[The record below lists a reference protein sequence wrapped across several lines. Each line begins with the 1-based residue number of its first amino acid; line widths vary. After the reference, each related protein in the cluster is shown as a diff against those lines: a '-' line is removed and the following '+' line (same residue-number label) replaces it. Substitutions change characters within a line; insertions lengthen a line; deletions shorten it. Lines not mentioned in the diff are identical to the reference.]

1 MAAKKDY
8 YEVLGVARSVTQEEI
23 KKAYR
28 KLALQHHPDKHK
40 GDKKAEEK
48 FKEIGEAYEVLSDP
62 QKREAYDRFGHQ
74 AFAPGGGMPGGGFHD
89 PFELFRDVFG
99 SGGLGGTIFGDIFED
114 AFGGGGGGRGRRRG
128 SRSTQGAD
136 LRYDLEIDFLEA
148 VQGCEKEIT
157 IRRPSPCSH
166 CDGSGAA
173 SGSKVVTCSTCRGQG
188 QVAVNR
194 GFFSIAQPCPKCG
207 GTGQSIEHPCK
218 HCHGEGRAEQNARIK
233 LKIPAGVDTG
243 ARLRSSGQGEAGTR
257 GGAAGDLYVVLSVR
271 SHPVFERQE
280 DDLFCEVPVSF
291 AQLALGAEISV
302 PSLDGE
308 LSLKIPAG
316 TASDKVFRL
325 RDQGVPSLSGRG
337 QGDLHVRVRVEIPKH
352 LNAAQKQALENFSRL
367 CDDSTHPEGRSFLE
381 KARKLFKG

>member
-1 MAAKKDY
+1 VAAKKDY
-8 YEVLGVARSVTQEEI
+8 YEVLGVARSATQEEI

-62 QKREAYDRFGHQ
+62 QKRDAYDRFGHQ
-74 AFAPGGGMPGGGFHD
+74 A
-89 PFELFRDVFG
+89 FG

-166 CDGSGAA
+166 CDGTGAA

-207 GTGQSIEHPCK
+207 GNGQTIEHPCK
-218 HCHGEGRAEQNARIK
+218 HCHGEGRAEENARIK
-233 LKIPAGVDTG
+233 LKIPPGVDTG

-271 SHPVFERQE
+271 SHPVFERQD

-291 AQLALGAEISV
+291 AQLTLGADITV

-308 LSLKIPAG
+308 LNLKIPGG

-325 RDQGVPSLSGRG
+325 RSQGVPSLSGRG
-337 QGDLHVRVRVEIPKH
+337 RGDLHVRVRVEIPKH

-367 CDDSTHPEGRSFLE
+367 CDESTHPEGRSFLE